1 MTHHSFSGFKQWS
14 ANCHPWIQLPVF
26 VNKVLSQHGHA
37 HSLSYSLHL
46 LWATRAELSSCD
58 RDHACEP
65 EVFTIWPCKKKFA
78 HSWLKTTMIYYFS
91 QSWML
96 GNWAFLL
103 LVSLELLKQL
113 PSSHSLTGTEDLRQ
127 LFSGAWQ
134 WWLASSFPRDLAFIP
149 QEGNLGF
156 FPALWSWGSKK
167 ARTEMQSLSRS
178 SLWNS
183 SPSGIFIT
191 ISRSKQVSQPTQTRV
206 LGK

>member
-1 MTHHSFSGFKQWS
+1 MHHSVSGFKQGS
-14 ANCHPWIQLPVF
+14 ANCHPWVQLLVF

-58 RDHACEP
+58 RDHAREP
-65 EVFTIWPCKKKFA
+65 TVFTVWPCKKKFA
-78 HSWLKTTMIYYFS
+78 HSWLETTMIYYFS

-113 PSSHSLTGTEDLRQ
+113 PSSDSLTGTEGLRQ

-134 WWLASSFPRDLAFIP
+134 WWLASYSPGTWPLSPREVIWDSSQHCGHGVLEGKNRNAKPLKAQSVEFIP
-149 QEGNLGF
+149 KWHFHHPSLGQ
-156 FPALWSWGSKK
+156 SKL
-167 ARTEMQSLSRS
+167 LSQLR
-178 SLWNS
+178 
-183 SPSGIFIT
+183 FMC
-191 ISRSKQVSQPTQTRV
+191 
-206 LGK
+206 

>member
-1 MTHHSFSGFKQWS
+1 MHHSVSGFKQGS
-14 ANCHPWIQLPVF
+14 ANCHPWVQLPVF
-26 VNKVLSQHGHA
+26 VNKVLSQHGHV

-58 RDHACEP
+58 RDHAREP
-65 EVFTIWPCKKKFA
+65 TVFTVWPCKKKFA
-78 HSWLKTTMIYYFS
+78 HSWLETTMIYYFS

-113 PSSHSLTGTEDLRQ
+113 PSSDSLTGTEGLRQ

-134 WWLASSFPRDLAFIP
+134 WWLASYSPGTWPLSPREVIWDSSQHCGHGVLRRQEQKCKASQGPICGIHPKVAF
-149 QEGNLGF
+149 
-156 FPALWSWGSKK
+156 
-167 ARTEMQSLSRS
+167 
-178 SLWNS
+178 S
-183 SPSGIFIT
+183 SPV
-191 ISRSKQVSQPTQTRV
+191 SRSKQVTQPTQIHV